1 MNNELN
7 KGENFI
13 YELKREC
20 DQNIQKQEALIKDIS
35 NAQNQLLAKNE
46 EIFLIQNENE
56 QINREILHYKENKNN
71 IKLEYDSRTDTT
83 NNFLEKIN
91 NVLTS
96 QFDKI
101 KQNNIIINYFPEIFY
116 KKNYPEGLRDQI
128 WDSIQ
133 NLTETLDIF
142 INKYDPMLRK
152 LDEHKVLKQE
162 SEKFRKENRIQKN
175 EVDSYNEEKYNNIL
189 DERNELITNLNNEII
204 LLKNAMQSMQD
215 KIDIDNNEKLR
226 ILEKKIVNMSNE
238 VKLKEIQIKNQE
250 EMIIRRNTELQ
261 MIKVKTF

>member
-1 MNNELN
+1 
-7 KGENFI
+7 
-13 YELKREC
+13 
-20 DQNIQKQEALIKDIS
+20 
-35 NAQNQLLAKNE
+35 
-46 EIFLIQNENE
+46 
-56 QINREILHYKENKNN
+56 
-71 IKLEYDSRTDTT
+71 
-83 NNFLEKIN
+83 
-91 NVLTS
+91 
-96 QFDKI
+96 
-101 KQNNIIINYFPEIFY
+101 
-116 KKNYPEGLRDQI
+116 
-128 WDSIQ
+128 
-133 NLTETLDIF
+133 
-142 INKYDPMLRK
+142 MLRK

>member
-35 NAQNQLLAKNE
+35 NAKNQLLAKNE

-116 KKNYPEGLRDQI
+116 KKNYPEGHLC
-128 WDSIQ
+128 
-133 NLTETLDIF
+133 
-142 INKYDPMLRK
+142 
-152 LDEHKVLKQE
+152 
-162 SEKFRKENRIQKN
+162 
-175 EVDSYNEEKYNNIL
+175 
-189 DERNELITNLNNEII
+189 
-204 LLKNAMQSMQD
+204 
-215 KIDIDNNEKLR
+215 
-226 ILEKKIVNMSNE
+226 
-238 VKLKEIQIKNQE
+238 
-250 EMIIRRNTELQ
+250 
-261 MIKVKTF
+261 